1 MPYSNVPP
9 AMQDKMEKCV
19 TKVMAQGKLK
29 ENAIAICH
37 ASIVGKGKEINYR
50 KLIISD
56 KAITDAP
63 NLRGDDA
70 RTCWNCQYFQS
81 LPDTRMQENMAD
93 MSAMMGDGNAIMPA
107 SGRGICTQ
115 FDFETDSEWVCDA
128 WEEIPPQSVAVMK
141 QADGVYRWILFS
153 TSAYQDNDG
162 EIVSQKA
169 QEQDIAAMQKLG
181 DYGTLDWW
189 HWFRL
194 DGKWVKAKE
203 LTAET
208 APRAKPLRLGV
219 CDFAAMHGRVR
230 IESGTFDD
238 PKLGEYLAPRA
249 KELGASIS
257 FFHPASEPDRE
268 GVYKNIATF
277 SGALLPGAIASNQL
291 TRLYVAK
298 ENDTVFDEQI
308 KKLIEKL
315 GGDEKAKQKAEEI
328 LAAAAGAD
336 NTAQAAGIAAKE
348 VAPPESTAKEM
359 SRTDMKSE
367 MMGMME
373 KMSDEEM
380 KSAMDKMK
388 GVMSK
393 ETKTEFVGDMTPGE
407 FETHLTAAVEK
418 FLTPAIKEI
427 GAQVAKLN
435 DAQVITAKESSD
447 KLAAAI
453 KGAQD
458 MQTDLAARLA
468 ALEGLAPRAY
478 SPTKDPKTIV
488 AKEIVDALKPK
499 GDKQADAAL
508 ATWLAS

>member
-1 MPYSNVPP
+1 MPYKNFPKYIP
-9 AMQDKMEKCV
+9 QAKIEKCV
-19 TKVMAQGKLK
+19 NGVMQSGKSK
-29 ENAIAICH
+29 ESAIAICY
-37 ASIVGKGKEINYR
+37 ASMIKGKEINYR
-50 KLIISD
+50 KLEIVTD

-63 NLRGDDA
+63 NLRGDDQRHCA
-70 RTCWNCQYFQS
+70 NCKYFQW
-81 LPDTRMQENMAD
+81 LPTVEMHVSDGAMAYADT
-93 MSAMMGDGNAIMPA
+93 
-107 SGRGICTQ
+107 GICSQ
-115 FDFETDSEWVCDA
+115 FDFETAQEWICDA
-128 WEEIPPQSVAVMK
+128 WEEIPQSVAVMK
-141 QADGVYRWILFS
+141 QADGAYRWILFS

-277 SGALLPGAIASNQL
+277 SRALLPRANASNQL